1 MPDMRIATYLIASS
15 LALMLSL
22 PVAGQ
27 EFFRAVQS
35 EQAMTANLA
44 PEPSRSSDPYKLKWK
59 RYRHRIKIGV
69 GDMYTDALAFGES
82 PHRSYVSLPDSYHFL
97 EQQDY
102 NYCPHIFAEY
112 SLRLSSRIEI
122 GLQGDFF
129 SFDWKDVMYQGGS
142 DDPVETISQWCS
154 NYALMPHIMY
164 IWHERGCWRLYS
176 TIRAGLAVNT
186 GSQTDIWGDKTVYGV
201 AWSPTLI
208 GVDYAR
214 GDFFMAAEI
223 GSHIA
228 LANDYT
234 IFSALSKAV
243 SVSVGVRF

>member
-1 MPDMRIATYLIASS
+1 
-15 LALMLSL
+15 
-22 PVAGQ
+22 
-27 EFFRAVQS
+27 
-35 EQAMTANLA
+35 
-44 PEPSRSSDPYKLKWK
+44 
-59 RYRHRIKIGV
+59 
-69 GDMYTDALAFGES
+69 MYTDALAFGES
-82 PHRSYVSLPDSYHFL
+82 PHRSYISLPESYHFL

-102 NYCPHIFAEY
+102 NYCPHVFAEY
-112 SLRLSSRIEI
+112 SFRLSSRIEI

-129 SFDWKDVMYQGGS
+129 SFDWKDVRYKGGS
-142 DDPVETISQWCS
+142 DEPVEITSQWCS
-154 NYALMPHIMY
+154 NYALMPQIMY
-164 IWHERGCWRLYS
+164 IWREKGCWRLYS

-201 AWSPTLI
+201 ALSPTLI
-208 GVDYAR
+208 GTDYAR

>member
-1 MPDMRIATYLIASS
+1 MLDMRVATYLIASS
-15 LALMLSL
+15 LAIMLSI

-27 EFFRAVQS
+27 DSFRTVQS
-35 EQAMTANLA
+35 EQAMASNL
-44 PEPSRSSDPYKLKWK
+44 EPQPSHPSDPSSLRWK
-59 RYRHRIKIGV
+59 RYRHKIRIGV

-82 PHRSYVSLPDSYHFL
+82 PHRSYVSLPESYHFL

-112 SLRLSSRIEI
+112 SFRLFPKIEI

-129 SFDWKDVMYQGGS
+129 SFDWKDVRYRGGS
-142 DDPVETISQWCS
+142 DEPVEVVSQWCS
-154 NYALMPHIMY
+154 NYALMPQIMY
-164 IWHERGCWRLYS
+164 IWKENVHWRLYS
-176 TIRAGLAVNT
+176 TLRAGLAVNT
-186 GSQTDIWGDKTVYGV
+186 GSQTDIWGNKTVYGV
-201 AWSPTLI
+201 AWSPTLL

-228 LANDYT
+228 LANSYT

-243 SVSVGVRF
+243 SLSVGVRF